1 MLPGISGGFWDFA
14 FRWGNQHNAVAV
26 LVNSCRCR
34 WLWWQSPHIV
44 VAVVFELCLSLCD
57 CRRRKKGWEDTAK
70 IVSCQNP
77 SSGGF
82 SGGLR
87 LRCEMYST

>member
-14 FRWGNQHNAVAV
+14 FRWGNQPNAVAV

-34 WLWWQSPHIV
+34 WLWWQSPLTV
-44 VAVVFELCLSLCD
+44 VAVVFELCLSPRD
-57 CRRRKKGWEDTAK
+57 CRRKDGEDTAN
-70 IVSCQNP
+70 IVSCQNQT
-77 SSGGF
+77 SGGF
-82 SGGLR
+82 SGGWS